1 MRRYDKIIKEV
12 EQSPEGPHIGAF
24 FDFDGTIIYG
34 YSAITYLREQIRR
47 GDVKPLQLLEI
58 VGTMTNFG
66 LGNMGFS
73 AMMSS
78 TSKYLEGVEE
88 RDYVEFG
95 EALYRKHIAKLVYP
109 ESQALIEAHLKKG
122 HTVALI
128 SAATPYQVNAAAE
141 ELGIEHVRCTRLE
154 TLAGRF
160 TGNVIK
166 PTCYGMGKVA
176 AAQEFESSHGVQPEQ
191 SYFYSDSDED
201 IQLLEYVGKPRPL
214 NPNAKLRRIA
224 SGRGWP
230 VQDFNSRG
238 SVGIKDYVRT
248 FATQGSMLTSALAG
262 LPIYALTGSM
272 RKSRNFSVSLFADMA
287 TALGGIELDVTGE
300 ENVWTN
306 RPCVFVF
313 NHQSQADTI
322 IIPALL
328 RRDLAGVGKKEIGDM
343 PIIGKLMQIGG
354 TVLIDRENTASAM
367 EAMLPLVDA
376 IQKEGQCVCI
386 APEGTRSTSTN
397 LGRFKKGGFHL
408 ALQAGVPVVPIV
420 IHNAIDVAPR
430 GQFIIRPAT
439 VKITV
444 LPPVDTSAWTAQ
456 TMGEH
461 VDEVR
466 DMFLVELDQMVLQA
480 PHERAKHEQ
489 PISKSVKG
497 NAKAK
502 IKTKANIISNPADAG
517 KIQLKVVKATGS
529 ITRKLLRTAGK
540 AGKAAT
546 LESSKIAS
554 RIANRAKSKTAK
566 TAAKQVK
573 VEPASKSIAK
583 KVESKVAKSKTVK
596 TKAVTAKQ
604 VTAKSIKDIQEK
616 SKVLAKARSKAST
629 ASGKKAGVALTVD
642 TDKKTLKRSPA
653 SSTVSRISKRRSK
666 PKPIVKVSARAMND
680 DAIPAAAVKSKPA
693 ERSSKP
699 LKKRASKRVQDKDS
713 N

>member
-47 GDVKPLQLLEI
+47 GDVKPRQLLEI

-78 TSKYLEGVEE
+78 TSKYLKGVEE
-88 RDYVEFG
+88 KDYVEFG

-128 SAATPYQVNAAAE
+128 SAATPYQVTAAAE
-141 ELGIEHVRCTRLE
+141 ELGVEHVRCTRLE

-176 AAQEFESSHGVQPEQ
+176 AAQEFESSHGVQPEH

-248 FATQGSMLTSALAG
+248 LAAQGSMLTSALAG

-397 LGRFKKGGFHL
+397 LGRFKKGAFHL

-466 DMFLVELDQMVLQA
+466 DMFLVELDQMALQA

-489 PISKSVKG
+489 PISKPVKA

-502 IKTKANIISNPADAG
+502 IRAKSNINSNPADAD
-517 KIQLKVVKATGS
+517 KTQLKAVKAADS
-529 ITRKLLRTAGK
+529 SPRKVLRTAGK
-540 AGKAAT
+540 AVT
-546 LESSKIAS
+546 LESAKVAS
-554 RIANRAKSKTAK
+554 RSGNRAKSKIAK
-566 TAAKQVK
+566 TVAKQVK
-573 VEPASKSIAK
+573 VEPVSKSITK
-583 KVESKVAKSKTVK
+583 KVKSKVAKSKSVK
-596 TKAVTAKQ
+596 TQAVTAKP
-604 VTAKSIKDIQEK
+604 IKDIQAK
-616 SKVLAKARSKAST
+616 SKALANARSNAST
-629 ASGKKAGVALTVD
+629 ASGKKAGAALTTD
-642 TDKKTLKRSPA
+642 TDKKTLKQSPA
-653 SSTVSRISKRRSK
+653 NSTASGISRRRSK
-666 PKPIVKVSARAMND
+666 LKPIVKVSARSMND
-680 DAIPAAAVKSKPA
+680 NVGPAAAVKSKPA
-693 ERSSKP
+693 ERSSNSP
-699 LKKRASKRVQDKDS
+699 KKRTSKKVQDKDS